1 MIAKATPGKWS
12 GDRYLEGQLLLAMP
26 TMTDKRFR
34 RAVIYMCRH
43 SDDSAMGIIIN
54 QRAKNLTFPRLLKQ
68 LNLVTA
74 ETFADLP
81 DAVAAKTVHVGG
93 PVATERGFVLHS
105 DDYRIDD
112 STLSIGKGFCL
123 TATIDILKAIATGEG
138 PSESILALG
147 YSGWAGGQL
156 ESEIQANGWL
166 HCPADRELVFA
177 DDVELIYDR
186 ALSKLGVDPTFLVS
200 NAGHA

>member
-166 HCPADRELVFA
+166 HCPADK
-177 DDVELIYDR
+177 ELIFGPDSELKYDR
-186 ALSKLGVDPTFLVS
+186 ALFKIGIDPSHLVS
-200 NAGHA
+200 EAGHA